1 MIEKQERDKFQAEI
15 ERLKN
20 QIEIVKQNKEA
31 NVQAELDR
39 KNKKI
44 AELTSEIDNKE
55 IENNNRYEHLLESKK
70 EMERMNKDKIDQ
82 MMSAHDIMMSSRKSD
97 YADKMDAD
105 QQRFDELQNQK
116 DDDTRRF
123 EERLNELSLH
133 HEKIIKELIQ
143 DQKLQLDRQISE
155 TDRLK
160 EKIEHMM
167 KTHKA
172 ERETIENNTWIKI
185 DDLKDKN
192 KEQLAKKIDMG
203 MQSKCNLTLIHN
215 DFKRKKAERDGQEK
229 EIEKKTEELNELYK
243 STNNL
248 KQ

>member
-1 MIEKQERDKFQAEI
+1 
-15 ERLKN
+15 
-20 QIEIVKQNKEA
+20 
-31 NVQAELDR
+31 
-39 KNKKI
+39 
-44 AELTSEIDNKE
+44 
-55 IENNNRYEHLLESKK
+55 
-70 EMERMNKDKIDQ
+70 
-82 MMSAHDIMMSSRKSD
+82 
-97 YADKMDAD
+97 
-105 QQRFDELQNQK
+105 
-116 DDDTRRF
+116 
-123 EERLNELSLH
+123 
-133 HEKIIKELIQ
+133 
-143 DQKLQLDRQISE
+143 
-155 TDRLK
+155 
-160 EKIEHMM
+160 M

-248 KQ
+248 KQQIISQQSELSERETTIKDKDKRIIDLKKKTQELEKFKFVLDYKIKELKRDIGPREIEIQKLQEQTNIMRQELKHFNRVNQNLALIVDDLRMRQEGLTTEVKNLR